1 MLDAPKYI
9 SQQDF
14 TVQSARSDATMEHQN
29 KVCPEHFILA
39 LLQLWGQRLLH
50 IHTHNVHLVFR
61 AVSKKNSPPPH
72 TGKTGEYIV
81 WSRLEQSNVV
91 KSTP

>member
-1 MLDAPKYI
+1 MLDAPKYV

-14 TVQSARSDATMEHQN
+14 TVQSARSDATVEHQN

-39 LLQLWGQRLLH
+39 LSQLCGQKLSR

-61 AVSKKNSPPPH
+61 AVNKKNPPPPPPY
-72 TGKTGEYIV
+72 TGKPGEYC
-81 WSRLEQSNVV
+81 
-91 KSTP
+91 